1 MDLKIETKESLNENP
16 RIREALELFRISE
29 EQYRKAILSLQGGTF
44 TSDTANLSAEQD
56 RQWTNKQTP
65 G

>member
-44 TSDTANLSAEQD
+44 TSDTTNLSAEQD